1 MKLSISKTIYT
12 LNGHL
17 NIVTR
22 CEIVTLAFKDRK
34 QWVALKIFANQEPF
48 NKEKPLVLGLSR
60 HCEIFAR
67 VH

>member
-1 MKLSISKTIYT
+1 M
-12 LNGHL
+12 LNEHL
-17 NIVTR
+17 NIVSS
-22 CEIVTLAFKDRK
+22 EIGTFAFKDRK

-48 NKEKPLVLGLSR
+48 NKEKPIVLGLSR